1 MFKQVK
7 VTTKVTSIS
16 DMVVTFPAFNHYEYV
31 IIKKPQYPNRTPFEQ
46 AAYDEQF
53 RTRNRVS
60 GPELTSTLTPNIN
73 ETRSDY
79 DLLVVGICFVAF
91 IILIICVSNNSYW

>member
-1 MFKQVK
+1 MNTGFNEKGEVVMTPFLFKELGLP
-7 VTTKVTSIS
+7 T
-16 DMVVTFPAFNHYEYV
+16 
-31 IIKKPQYPNRTPFEQ
+31 RTPFEQ

-60 GPELTSTLTPNIN
+60 GPELTSSLTPNIN

-79 DLLVVGICFVAF
+79 DILVAGICLIAF
-91 IILIICVSNNSYW
+91 ISLLIVV